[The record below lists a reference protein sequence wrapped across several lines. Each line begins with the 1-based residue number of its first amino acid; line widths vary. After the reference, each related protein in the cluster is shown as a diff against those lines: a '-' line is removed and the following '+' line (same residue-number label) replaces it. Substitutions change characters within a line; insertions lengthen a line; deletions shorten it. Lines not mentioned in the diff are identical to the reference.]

1 METSRQL
8 LLGMDGPPPNYDD
21 ITSAAPKLLVRLEIW
36 YFSNHGRCQEKNEH
50 LAEAFEEAEPVNWN
64 VRTVDVIEPHD
75 DADRDDFVPIQVD
88 FEHTEYTNYDP
99 NGRAQNH
106 VRDLFKR
113 IAPAV
118 ILKFFLGINRKPHT
132 MSLVAR
138 NVIPD
143 HRGRYCQLF
152 VINKLNIRVDELS
165 APPEVADTDEL
176 VSRLSAVD
184 NGLPMLSQIIE
195 IFSVYRLFQTQT
207 KPRFC
212 LMHAQDVESVF
223 NLRATGL
230 EDIAPLATMSENLR
244 FLYEANLGQTTPEQP
259 ATSVEWTSIVVP
271 FKEFQSE
278 LSGVL
283 ENLAKTDLDGQGI
296 PEKGIS
302 ATPQLLYMTGL
313 NLRTG
318 SIMLSRASNL
328 LRPYLD
334 DRLLQYN
341 DRTLSPRR
349 LAVGGAASGVA
360 GVGTGGAILYGTLAS
375 TPLGWTIAA
384 IMCVGAVAAAVAYGG
399 VSKKVEAIKKF
410 KQYMKD
416 MADVFDEAQKAVVA
430 VICQDVMGMELSS
443 FRPDEQDAILK
454 SFGIDV
460 SALGHGEYQRSLVES
475 SMKKVVHYYR
485 EMREQFEHMVEVCGL
500 DDKGIKL
507 TP

>member
-1 METSRQL
+1 ME
-8 LLGMDGPPPNYDD
+8 GPPPNYDD
-21 ITSAAPKLLVRLEIW
+21 ISSAAPKLLVRLEIW
-36 YFSNHGRCQEKNEH
+36 YFSSHGRCQEKNER

-64 VRTVDVIEPHD
+64 VRTVDVVEPYG
-75 DADRDDFVPIQVD
+75 DADRDDFVD
-88 FEHTEYTNYDP
+88 FEHTEYSNYDP

-106 VRDLFKR
+106 VRDLFRR
-113 IAPAV
+113 IVPAV

-152 VINKLNIRVDELS
+152 VINKLNIRVDELLV
-165 APPEVADTDEL
+165 PPEVEDIDEL
-176 VSRLSAVD
+176 VGRLSTVD
-184 NGLPMLSQIIE
+184 NGLSMLSQIVE

-207 KPRFC
+207 KPKFS
-212 LMHAQDVESVF
+212 LMHAQDVETVF
-223 NLRATGL
+223 NLRSTGL
-230 EDIAPLATMSENLR
+230 ENIEPLATMTENLR
-244 FLYEANLGQTTPEQP
+244 FLYEANSGQTAAERP
-259 ATSVEWTSIVVP
+259 AESVEWIPTVVP

-283 ENLAKTDLDGQGI
+283 DNLAKTDLSCSVKLD
-296 PEKGIS
+296 KGIS

-318 SIMLSRASNL
+318 SIMLSKASSL

-334 DRLLQYN
+334 DQLLQY
-341 DRTLSPRR
+341 DRKALSPRH
-349 LAVGGAASGVA
+349 LAIGAAASGVG

-384 IMCVGAVAAAVAYGG
+384 ILCVGAVAAAVAYGG
-399 VSKKVEAIKKF
+399 VSEKVEAIKKF
-410 KQYMKD
+410 EQYMKD
-416 MADVFDEAQKAVVA
+416 MEDVFNEAQKTIVA

-443 FRPDEQDAILK
+443 FRPDEQGAILK
-454 SFGIDV
+454 SFGVDV

-475 SMKKVVHYYR
+475 SLKKVVRYYR
-485 EMREQFEHMVEVCGL
+485 EMKEQFEHMVEVCGL
-500 DDKGIKL
+500 DEQGMEMTL
-507 TP
+507 

>member
-1 METSRQL
+1 ML
-8 LLGMDGPPPNYDD
+8 LVMDGPPPNYDD
-21 ITSAAPKLLVRLEIW
+21 ISSAAPRLLVRLEVW
-36 YFSNHGRCQEKNEH
+36 YFSSHGRCQEKNEL
-50 LAEAFEEAEPVNWN
+50 LAEAFEEAEPHNWN
-64 VRTVDVIEPHD
+64 VRTVDVVEPHD

-88 FEHTEYTNYDP
+88 FEHREYTNYDP

-106 VRDLFKR
+106 VRDLFRR

-118 ILKFFLGINRKPHT
+118 IFRFFLGISRKPHT
-132 MSLVAR
+132 MSLFAR
-138 NVIPD
+138 NVLPD

-165 APPEVADTDEL
+165 APPGVTDIEEI
-176 VSRLSAVD
+176 VSRLSTVD
-184 NGLPMLSQIIE
+184 NGLPMLSQVVE

-207 KPRFC
+207 KSRFS
-212 LMHAQDVESVF
+212 LMHAQDVEAVF
-223 NLRATGL
+223 NLRSTGL
-230 EDIAPLATMSENLR
+230 ENIEPLATMAENLR
-244 FLYEANLGQTTPEQP
+244 FLYEANSGLAATEPSVTPP
-259 ATSVEWTSIVVP
+259 EWTSAATP

-283 ENLAKTDLDGQGI
+283 DNLAKTDLSCPAKLD
-296 PEKGIS
+296 KGIA
-302 ATPQLLYMTGL
+302 ATPQVLYMTGL

-318 SIMLSRASNL
+318 SIMLSRASSL

-334 DRLLQYN
+334 NQLLQY
-341 DRTLSPRR
+341 DSRTPSPRH
-349 LAVGGAASGVA
+349 LAIGAAASGA
-360 GVGTGGAILYGTLAS
+360 GGVGTGGAILYGTLAS

-384 IMCVGAVAAAVAYGG
+384 ILCVGAVAAAVAYGG
-399 VSKKVEAIKKF
+399 VSAKVEAIRKF

-475 SMKKVVHYYR
+475 SMQKAVQYYK
-485 EMREQFEHMVEVCGL
+485 EMREQFEHMVEVCGF
-500 DDKGIKL
+500 DEKDKEL
-507 TP
+507 SL